1 MLRVTPHEVSTAHSP
16 SAYPFA
22 IPPPSDADG
31 VVIGLDG
38 LSGGVW
44 SYDPFDS
51 YARGEITSPSM
62 LVLGAIGRG
71 KSALVKTYLS
81 RQVENFAPQVFV
93 LDPKGE
99 YAALARQLGLAHLA
113 LAPGGRQR
121 INPLEY
127 EGPERFSR
135 RAEILEALAAVSID
149 RGLEPAERAALAVL
163 AHDLPFDATLRD
175 AVDALGDPNAT
186 LSAALR
192 LPPDQAAATLR
203 PLFLSLGRLTTG
215 ALAGML
221 DGAST
226 AHLDPDGPGAVVDL
240 SATFGSDAAAPVM
253 ACATAWL
260 AQLIS
265 RADRHR
271 ILLVDE
277 AWALLGRPATVS
289 WLQSTS
295 KLARTYGVQLI
306 LVTHRVSDLRA
317 QADAGSSA
325 AAQAIGLLADVD
337 THVVYGQPEAERGP
351 AAELLGLTGPEVDL
365 VCALPRHRAWWRVGS
380 RVGVVDHLLAPGD
393 EGYIDTDRA
402 MTG

>member
-1 MLRVTPHEVSTAHSP
+1 MLRLVPQEVSTAHSP

-22 IPPPSDADG
+22 IPPPTESGG
-31 VVIGLDG
+31 VVVGIDG

-44 SYDPFDS
+44 CYDPFDA
-51 YARGEITSPSM
+51 YARAEISSPSM

-71 KSALVKTYLS
+71 KSALVKTYLA
-81 RQVENFAPQVFV
+81 RQAERFGPQIFV

-99 YAALARQLGLAHLA
+99 YTALAESIGLTRLA
-113 LAPGGRQR
+113 LAPGGAHR

-127 EGPERFSR
+127 TAGASFTGRVQT
-135 RAEILEALAAVSID
+135 LEALGEIAAD
-149 RGLEPAERAALAVL
+149 RRLEPAERAALATL
-163 AHDLPFDATLRD
+163 AHQLAPAATLMD
-175 AVDALGDPNAT
+175 AVEALGDPDAA

-221 DGAST
+221 DGPGT
-226 AHLDPDGPGAVVDL
+226 VRLDAEGPGAVVDL
-240 SATFGSDAAAPVM
+240 SATFGTEAAGPVM

-260 AQLIS
+260 AQVIG
-265 RADRHR
+265 RADRRR

-295 KLARTYGVQLI
+295 KLARTFGVQLI

-325 AAQAIGLLADVD
+325 AAQAMGLLADVD
-337 THVVYGQPEAERGP
+337 TQVVYGQPAAERAP

-365 VCALPRHRAWWRVGS
+365 VCALPRHRAWWRVGT
-380 RVGVVDHLLAPGD
+380 RVAVVDHLLAPGD
-393 EGYIDTDRA
+393 EVFIDTDRA
-402 MTG
+402 MAG

>member
-1 MLRVTPHEVSTAHSP
+1 MLRLVAHEVSTAHSP

-22 IPPPSDADG
+22 VPPPVEADG

-44 SYDPFDS
+44 SYDPFDA
-51 YARGEITSPSM
+51 YARAEISSPSM

-71 KSALVKTYLS
+71 KSALVKTYLA
-81 RQVENFAPQVFV
+81 RQVEHFHLQVFV

-99 YAALARQLGLAHLA
+99 YAELAGALGLAHLA
-113 LAPGGRQR
+113 LAPGGGQR
-121 INPLEY
+121 INPLDHS
-127 EGPERFSR
+127 GPDAFAR
-135 RAEILEALAAVSID
+135 RAQILETLGEVATD
-149 RGLEPAERAALAVL
+149 RKLDPAERAALAAL
-163 AHDLPFDATLRD
+163 AHELPPGATLTDAVEALGEPDATLC
-175 AVDALGDPNAT
+175 
-186 LSAALR
+186 AALR

-221 DGAST
+221 DGPST
-226 AHLDPDGPGAVVDL
+226 VALDPDGPGVVVDL
-240 SATFGSDAAAPVM
+240 SATFGAEAASPVM

-260 AQLIS
+260 AQVIAA
-265 RADRHR
+265 ADRHR

-277 AWALLGRPATVS
+277 AWALLGRAATVS
-289 WLQSTS
+289 WLQSIS
-295 KLARTYGVQLI
+295 KLARTFGVQLI

-317 QADAGSSA
+317 QADAGSAA
-325 AAQAIGLLADVD
+325 AAQAVGLLADVD

-351 AAELLGLTGPEVDL
+351 AAELLGLTDPEVDL

-380 RVGVVDHLLAPGD
+380 RVAVVDHLLAPGD
-393 EGYIDTDRA
+393 DAYIDTDRA
-402 MTG
+402 MA